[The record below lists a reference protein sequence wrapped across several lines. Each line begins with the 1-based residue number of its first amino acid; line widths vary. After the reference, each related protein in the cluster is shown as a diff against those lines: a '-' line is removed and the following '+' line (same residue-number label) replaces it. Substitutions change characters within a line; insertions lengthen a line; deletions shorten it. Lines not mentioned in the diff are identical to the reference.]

1 MSHITT
7 LQLSEMAGITK
18 RHCQRL
24 LNAGRGPDDAVRTSG
39 GHWSIPDNAKV
50 RKWCKG
56 MQAEKHQR
64 PAVKL
69 PAKRKAIDKRPAVPV
84 GNELAQC
91 LENLDKA
98 RKEMQHAIELARQN
112 AERAG
117 MLLIGQYNLNPG
129 GKWRHWLAKNGY
141 DASLVDLMN
150 FARWCEKKGH
160 NFLDSTMLRKLEMIG
175 KKPRSGNNT
184 IPRGGGFVELSGKL
198 WGKLHEIE
206 KLTPIEEMNEWSRLA
221 IAQQIKPIADFYT
234 KLSR

>member
-7 LQLSEMAGITK
+7 LQLAEMAGITK

-24 LNAGRGPDDAVRTSG
+24 LVAGDVPDAVRTSG

-50 RKWCKG
+50 RKWCKT
-56 MQAEKHQR
+56 MRAEKHQR

-69 PAKRKAIDKRPAVPV
+69 PAKRKAIERRPAVPI
-84 GNELAQC
+84 GNELPEC

-117 MLLIGQYNLNPG
+117 ALLIAAYNLNPG
-129 GKWRHWLAKNGY
+129 GKWRHWLAENGY
-141 DASLVDLMN
+141 DADMLDLMN
-150 FARWCEKKGH
+150 FARWCEKEGH
-160 NFLDSTMLRKLEMIG
+160 DYLDSTILRKFGLIE
-175 KKPRSGNNT
+175 KKPRSGNNAM
-184 IPRGGGFVELSGKL
+184 PRGGWVGLSGKL
-198 WGKLHEIE
+198 SGKLHEIE
-206 KLTPIEEMNEWSRLA
+206 KLTPIDGMDEWSRLA
-221 IAQQIKPIADFYT
+221 IAQQLKPIAEIYA